1 VILIGGIATISG
13 SIMGAAFVVLMPRL
27 VSELA
32 GSVPFI
38 STAPGSGFLTVFH
51 VQTMLFGA
59 LIVLFLVL
67 EPRGLYGLWVRV
79 RNYWKAWPFSY

>member
-1 VILIGGIATISG
+1 
-13 SIMGAAFVVLMPRL
+13 
-27 VSELA
+27 
-32 GSVPFI
+32 
-38 STAPGSGFLTVFH
+38 
-51 VQTMLFGA
+51 MLFGA